1 MEKNLRRILSS
12 WRVYRSHTLDFLE
25 ILTDEEIC
33 YKFPRPGLDT
43 FGKHFLEMAEV
54 QNSYIRALETGKI
67 DFSVGNYEQPEIYKK
82 KSNLAAH
89 FEKMDDF
96 MVEVLR
102 SIKDV
107 NRKIDWGLEKENPNI
122 LEHLQ
127 FLIQHEI
134 LHHGQLVAFAYLFNL
149 PIPES
154 MVETWAFPLN
164 ETQKMHL
171 KSRIKQQGFNEIPSI
186 VDR

>member
-54 QNSYIRALETGKI
+54 QRSYIKALETGKI
-67 DFSVGNYEQPEIYKK
+67 DFSVGNYDQPDIYKK
-82 KSNLAAH
+82 KAKLRAH
-89 FEKMDDF
+89 FKRMDDY
-96 MVEVLR
+96 MVKVLK

-107 NRKIDWGLEKENPNI
+107 NKEIDWGLGKENPNI

-127 FLIQHEI
+127 FLIHHEI
-134 LHHGQLVAFAYLFNL
+134 LHHGQLVAFAYVFSL

-154 MVETWAFPLN
+154 MVKTWAFPLN
-164 ETQKMHL
+164 ETQEMHS
-171 KSRIKQQGFNEIPSI
+171 KSRTNPS
-186 VDR
+186 R

>member
-54 QNSYIRALETGKI
+54 QRSYIRALETGKI
-67 DFSVGNYEQPEIYKK
+67 DFSVGNYDQPDIYKK
-82 KSNLAAH
+82 KAELRAH
-89 FEKMDDF
+89 FKRMDDY
-96 MVEVLR
+96 MVKVLK

-107 NRKIDWGLEKENPNI
+107 NKEIDWGLGKENPNI

-127 FLIQHEI
+127 FLIHHEI
-134 LHHGQLVAFAYLFNL
+134 LHHGQLVAFAYVFSL

-154 MVETWAFPLN
+154 MVKTWAFPLN
-164 ETQKMHL
+164 ETQEMHS
-171 KSRIKQQGFNEIPSI
+171 KSRTNPS
-186 VDR
+186 R